1 MKDYNDL
8 FNHNEIEDVLHD
20 KHREKERKEIGD
32 RVGVIDFSSV
42 TRLDGSHIDELD
54 EDMQF
59 NVLIYFI
66 VIETRQR
73 HPYSAGWMNYNQD
86 LVIVNPRNK
95 MQYRAFSGHVT
106 VVKK

>member
-8 FNHNEIEDVLHD
+8 FNPDEINEALHD
-20 KHREKERKEIGD
+20 KHRDKEPKEIGD

-42 TRLDGSHIDELD
+42 TRLDGSQIDEYD

-73 HPYSAGWMNYNQD
+73 HPYSAGWLNYNQD
-86 LVIVNPRNK
+86 LIIVNPRNN
-95 MQYRAFSGHVT
+95 MMYRAFSGHVT